1 MESRKFHN
9 GELIKRINAKVEK
22 AINNQLLIYDLTST
36 QFKML
41 VMLQELEKYFGV
53 AQSTAAGIIA
63 RLEKKNL
70 VASFSDENDKRVKHV
85 RLTHDGLQICL
96 SVRETIVETE
106 RKLFSGLTPEEQD
119 ELNRLLYK
127 VYHSI
132 K

>member
-22 AINNQLLIYDLTST
+22 ATNNPLLIYDLTST

-41 VMLQELEKYFGV
+41 VMLHLIPDHTAMLKELEKYFGV

-70 VASFSDENDKRVKHV
+70 VASFSDENDKRIKQIGRAHV
-85 RLTHDGLQICL
+85 
-96 SVRETIVETE
+96 
-106 RKLFSGLTPEEQD
+106 
-119 ELNRLLYK
+119 
-127 VYHSI
+127 
-132 K
+132 

>member
-1 MESRKFHN
+1 M
-9 GELIKRINAKVEK
+9 AK
-22 AINNQLLIYDLTST
+22 
-36 QFKML
+36 
-41 VMLQELEKYFGV
+41 
-53 AQSTAAGIIA
+53 STAAGIIA